1 MSTPPP
7 DGERPSLSLTDDS
20 SGLFVLFL
28 ALLTLVY
35 ALIAIGN
42 ILFGVFLATVLVG
55 GFLTFR
61 LARRLLR
68 LAERLVAAR
77 ERRARAAE
85 AEAAVA
91 AEPAANVTF
100 EQSTDGGRAGDES
113 VSETRDGDASGETET
128 ESNEW
133 AD

>member
-20 SGLFVLFL
+20 SGLLVLFL

-35 ALIAIGN
+35 ALVVIGN

-61 LARRLLR
+61 LARRLLG

-77 ERRARAAE
+77 ERQARAAE
-85 AEAAVA
+85 TQAAVA
-91 AEPAANVTF
+91 AESAASVTW
-100 EQSTDGGRAGDES
+100 STDSDRTERRS
-113 VSETRDGDASGETET
+113 VDGETGDGDAGGEVET

-133 AD
+133 AE